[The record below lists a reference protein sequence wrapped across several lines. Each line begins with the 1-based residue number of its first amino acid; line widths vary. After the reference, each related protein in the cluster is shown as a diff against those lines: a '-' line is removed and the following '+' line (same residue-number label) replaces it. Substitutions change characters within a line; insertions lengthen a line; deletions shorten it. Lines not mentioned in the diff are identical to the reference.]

1 MSLRLQPCKDRA
13 QGWREVATSPRTPKL
28 MNTTRCQEA
37 REDPL
42 LEPLEGACPPPTP
55 RFQIPTLQNCEHSSF
70 KPFGHCTGQRI
81 LTQTL

>member
-42 LEPLEGACPPPTP
+42 LEPLEGACPPADTP
-55 RFQIPTLQNCEHSSF
+55 ISDSHPAEL
-70 KPFGHCTGQRI
+70 
-81 LTQTL
+81 